1 MFTLI
6 QIKDPMNGRAEVVPE
21 FVPCGQ
27 TLHQLTE
34 SKKEAG
40 VIVMV
45 NGQIISRKQFGY
57 KPRENDTVQ
66 LISIPMGPSIPII
79 WYVVAAIVLVA
90 AVSLMHNTPAQN
102 NRSSESS
109 PTFSVN
115 AAGNAARL
123 NEAIPVPY
131 GRHIMAPDF
140 ATQTY
145 TKFDSNGDMFYYAIF
160 SLGMFEKAIVE
171 SVMIDDTP
179 ITHFT
184 DVDIQYFGP
193 SFSSSQTLVNPAVVT
208 APEVSNNVLKYGVAS
223 GPFTACGQGL
233 TVNSIGL
240 DINFPKGL
248 YNSNDQGDYLNRT
261 VKVQFEKREVN
272 DVGAPLSAWSLL
284 GIETMTHAKAD
295 NVRHTFEYTV
305 TPGRYEV
312 RATRITGESSD
323 SRTGDEMQWYAMR
336 GYLDDIEDLPTGV
349 NFMAVR
355 MKANEQLNGTSERRF
370 TVILRR
376 MLKIWN
382 PSTGWSDYTYTRSPA
397 WAIAD
402 IIKNEQYGLGLPDSR
417 IDLLTLFQ
425 LASLWADRGDEF
437 NYIFDKR
444 VTAWGAIQT
453 AAKVGRTL
461 AMSRGN
467 VITFVRDSKQTLP
480 VAMFTEFNSA
490 DLKIEYKQVTE
501 DPPDSVELEYFS
513 SKTWASAWVTVP
525 IPGALTNNLNP
536 LRIKIDGITTEKHAM
551 REALFI
557 AADTA
562 YRTTP
567 ISFNTELEAYL
578 PSRGNLIMVSHDI
591 MGYDYNGLIIEIDGL
606 VAYTN
611 TRLDFGTG
619 NHYVII
625 NDKLGNVH
633 GPFLVNE
640 GPTDT
645 SFTFSTAPT
654 FEIKTD
660 LNSEL
665 HRFSFGQAESYAER
679 CVIKS
684 IEPADGFTAG
694 IVAIVEDDR
703 VHDADLAYIDGSG
716 GGATGYLGKT
726 AVYMADT
733 APLFDNAT
741 AAQKEHAGYYT
752 RGDMTT
758 GIHNEEGYCY
768 AA

>member
-21 FVPCGQ
+21 FIPCGQ
-27 TLHQLTE
+27 TLHQLAE
-34 SKKEAG
+34 SVKEAG

-45 NGQIISRKQFGY
+45 NGKIISRKQFSY

-66 LISIPMGPSIPII
+66 LISIPRGPAIPVI
-79 WYVVAAIVLVA
+79 WYVVAAVVLVA
-90 AVSLMHNTPAQN
+90 AVSLLHNTPAQN
-102 NRSSESS
+102 NGRAESS
-109 PTFSVN
+109 PTFSVS
-115 AAGNAARL
+115 ASGNAARL
-123 NEAIPVPY
+123 NGAIPVPY

-145 TKFDSNGDMFYYAIF
+145 TVFDSNGDMFYHAIF
-160 SLGMFEKAIVE
+160 SLGMFEKAVVE

-179 ITHFT
+179 ISHFT
-184 DVDIQYFGP
+184 GVNIEYFGP
-193 SFSSSQTLVNPAVVT
+193 SFAASQTLVNPAVVT
-208 APEVSNNVLKYGVAS
+208 APEVSNNVLKYGVSA
-223 GPFTACGQGL
+223 GPFTSCGQGL
-233 TVNSIGL
+233 KVNKIGI
-240 DINFPKGL
+240 DILFPKGL
-248 YNSNDQGDYLNRT
+248 YNSNNRGDYLDRT
-261 VKVQFEKREVN
+261 VKVKFERREVT
-272 DVGAPLSAWSLL
+272 DSGGPASGWSLL
-284 GIETMTHAKAD
+284 DIQTITKAKPD
-295 NVRHTFEYTV
+295 NVRFSFEYV
-305 TPGRYEV
+305 VPAGRYEV
-312 RATRITGESSD
+312 RCSRLTAESED
-323 SRTGDEMQWYAMR
+323 SRTGDEMQWHSMR
-336 GYLDDIEDLPTGV
+336 GYLHGVPDLPTGV

-370 TVILRR
+370 TVILHR
-376 MLKIWN
+376 MLKTWN
-382 PSTGWSDYTYTRSPA
+382 PSTGWSDYVQTRSPA

-417 IDLLTLFQ
+417 IDLLSLFQ
-425 LASLWADRGDEF
+425 LATLWADRGDEF

-444 VTAWGAIQT
+444 VTAWAAIQT

-480 VAMFTEFNSA
+480 VALFTEYNSS
-490 DLKIEYKQVTE
+490 DLKIEYKQVAE

-513 SKTWASAWVTVP
+513 SATWSSAWVNVP
-525 IPGALTNNLNP
+525 IPGALTTNLNP
-536 LRIKIDGITTEKHAM
+536 LRIKIDGITTYKHAM

-567 ISFNTELEAYL
+567 IAFTTELEAYL

-591 MGYDYNGLIIEIDGL
+591 MGYDQNGLIIEIDGL

-611 TRLDFGTG
+611 TPLSFGTG

-625 NDKLGNVH
+625 NDKLGGVR
-633 GPFLVNE
+633 GPFLVTD
-640 GPTDT
+640 GPTDA
-645 SFTFSTAPT
+645 SFTFETAPN
-654 FEIKTD
+654 FNISTD
-660 LNSEL
+660 LNTEL

-684 IEPADGFTAG
+684 IEPSDGFKAS
-694 IVAIVEDDR
+694 ILAIVEDDR
-703 VHDADLAYIDGSG
+703 VHDADLAFIDGSG
-716 GGATGYLGKT
+716 GGSTGYAGKS
-726 AVYMADT
+726 AVYMADN
-733 APLFDNAT
+733 APLFDAAT
-741 AAQKEHAGYYT
+741 TAQKNPAGYYSRADIT
-752 RGDMTT
+752 VGTN
-758 GIHNEEGYCY
+758 NEEGYIY